1 MNAIEFARDNGNPR
15 IVSLLEHYSALP
27 PPIQIITLSP
37 AQTEATVTITLPAIP
52 ENHPLFRLT
61 QVEVSFKKSN
71 LLGSSTQ
78 LVKDVTD
85 ADTVV
90 FGLKV
95 LQPGTEYK
103 LKARCSNRN
112 GFGEWKTGVV
122 FATIKEVEKEEKAR
136 EVVIECT
143 ESDGEQM
150 VTRRAMVVV
159 VELDEE

>member
-1 MNAIEFARDNGNPR
+1 MNAIEFARDNGNSR

-37 AQTEATVTITLPAIP
+37 AQTEATVTVTLPAIP

-71 LLGSSTQ
+71 LLGSSAQ
-78 LVKDVTD
+78 LVKEVTG

-90 FGLKV
+90 FELKA

-122 FATIKEVEKEEKAR
+122 FATIKEEERSEKAIAA
-136 EVVIECT
+136 VSECT
-143 ESDGEQM
+143 ESDGEQK

-159 VELDEE
+159 VE

>member
-37 AQTEATVTITLPAIP
+37 AQTEATVTVTLPAIP

-78 LVKDVTD
+78 LVKEVTGT
-85 ADTVV
+85 DTVV
-90 FGLKV
+90 FELKA

-122 FATIKEVEKEEKAR
+122 FATIKEEERAEKAIAA
-136 EVVIECT
+136 VSECT
-143 ESDGEQM
+143 ESDGEQKM
-150 VTRRAMVVV
+150 TRRAMVVA
-159 VELDEE
+159 VE

>member
-1 MNAIEFARDNGNPR
+1 MNAIEFARDNGNSR

-37 AQTEATVTITLPAIP
+37 AQTEATVTVTLPAIP

-71 LLGSSTQ
+71 LLGSSAQ
-78 LVKDVTD
+78 LVKEVTG

-90 FGLKV
+90 FELKA

-122 FATIKEVEKEEKAR
+122 FATIKEEGRAEKAIAA
-136 EVVIECT
+136 VSECT
-143 ESDGEQM
+143 ESDGEQK
-150 VTRRAMVVV
+150 VTRRAMVVT
-159 VELDEE
+159 VE

>member
-1 MNAIEFARDNGNPR
+1 MNAIEFARDNGNSR

-37 AQTEATVTITLPAIP
+37 AQTEATVTVTLPAIP

-71 LLGSSTQ
+71 LLGSSIQ
-78 LVKDVTD
+78 LVKEVTG

-90 FGLKV
+90 F
-95 LQPGTEYK
+95 E

-122 FATIKEVEKEEKAR
+122 FATIKEEERAEKAIAA
-136 EVVIECT
+136 VSECT
-143 ESDGEQM
+143 ESDGEQKM
-150 VTRRAMVVV
+150 TRRAMVVV
-159 VELDEE
+159 VE